1 MRWLILLAINSVL
14 QFGDNAPI
22 GSAEV
27 GDPSPS
33 TIQSM
38 GKYFYKNSFLGFS
51 IEKPE
56 NWHSASFAHT
66 RDFINGT
73 ITPLLA
79 KNNILINDSDT
90 TISERST
97 LFVFSKLPLG
107 NSNGKGNPNIVASIG
122 KVDAPQGNS
131 NGKGNPNIVA
141 SIGKVDAPQGV
152 INSCDF
158 IGTVLRILNGPL
170 IQAKLN
176 GDCREVYL
184 NGEQFSVQ
192 EWTTHMLMY
201 STVYQMGYVKIM
213 KNDYI
218 LLFTLSYTDRA
229 SKREVYNIMR
239 SLTFSKE

>member
-22 GSAEV
+22 GSSEV

-38 GKYFYKNSFLGFS
+38 GKYFYKNSFLSFS

-79 KNNILINDSDT
+79 KNNILMNDSN
-90 TISERST
+90 TIESERST
-97 LFVFSKLPLG
+97 LFIFSKLPLG
-107 NSNGKGNPNIVASIG
+107 NSNSRGNTNIVASIG
-122 KVDAPQGNS
+122 KVDAAQ
-131 NGKGNPNIVA
+131 
-141 SIGKVDAPQGV
+141 DV
-152 INSCDF
+152 INGCDF
-158 IGTVLRILNGPL
+158 IVNALRILNGPL

-184 NGEQFSVQ
+184 NGEQFSMQ
-192 EWTTHMLMY
+192 EWTTHMFMY

-213 KNDYI
+213 KNDYT
-218 LLFTLSYTDRA
+218 LLFILSYRDLA
-229 SKREVYNIMR
+229 GKREVNDIMR